1 MTVGQ
6 RYRAPEEILS
16 SLGISEPEEIDIE
29 AIAQVFGATVVF
41 RPLTGCEARIVGLG
55 DRAVIS
61 ISAGSI
67 RTRQRFSAAHELGHW
82 MIDAGSAVLDCTP
95 SEFPTPKQSP
105 REVVAN
111 RFAADLLL
119 PASMFSSR
127 ILGRPCTFE
136 TVAPVAEQ
144 FNTSLAATAIR
155 LVELSSFPAVVAY
168 SEAGRV
174 KWSHTGCDLPRS
186 MRVTGPGEES
196 FAAALLRDPNAR
208 ASGDVSSGDWF
219 SLDDT
224 HVLHEDS
231 RLVGPRRVLT
241 LLWWRDQR
249 PLIALQEEAEARQ
262 SRRSDGRD
270 DD

>member
-1 MTVGQ
+1 MTVGH
-6 RYRAPEEILS
+6 RYRTPDDILS

-29 AIAQVFGATVVF
+29 AIARVFGATVMF
-41 RPLTGCEARIVGLG
+41 RPLTGCEARIVGFG
-55 DRAVIS
+55 EKAVIS
-61 ISAGSI
+61 VNATSI
-67 RTRQRFSAAHELGHW
+67 RSRQRFSVAHELGHW
-82 MIDAGSAVLDCTP
+82 MIDAGSAVLDCAP
-95 SEFPTPKQSP
+95 RDFPTPKLSP

-119 PASMFSSR
+119 PAGMFR
-127 ILGRPCTFE
+127 PRVLGRPCTFD
-136 TVAPVAEQ
+136 TVAPLAEQ

-155 LVELSSFPAVVAY
+155 LVELSPFPAVVAY

-174 KWSHTGCDLPRS
+174 KWSYPGADLPRS
-186 MRVTGPGEES
+186 IRVTDPGEHS
-196 FAAALLRDPNAR
+196 FATALLRDPNAR
-208 ASGDVSSGDWF
+208 ASGEVSSGDWF

-224 HVLHEDS
+224 HSLHEDS
-231 RLVGPRRVLT
+231 RLVGPRKVLT

-249 PLIALQEEAEARQ
+249 PLIALQDEEEARQ